1 MKTIR
6 LEHGW
11 SKSASLSNIKRRSQH
26 IAWSFLPILTF
37 LSCGSHVES
46 VKRAN
51 VSAAPVVLSKSHPS
65 DIVVVLT
72 IDGVRWQ
79 EIFRGSDP
87 LLGRNLGPEFA
98 VWQSP
103 EALTPH
109 LHQLAS
115 RQGILFGADTAPMV
129 ASSPSTVSLPGY
141 SEIFSGRSPS
151 CANNDCPATTEM
163 TFLDEWTQRDPS
175 AELTILSSWSRIG
188 RAAAKDL
195 SRMTVSAGRSVNVHA
210 ERFCVE
216 SGLCLQYHASTHASP
231 WPGDDDYRPDRAT
244 SALAIEYLRV
254 HQPQFIFVGLGDT
267 DEHAHHGDYRGYL
280 QALHAAD
287 ATVGAVSQWLRQ
299 KEQQGHRTL
308 FVCTTDHGRSH
319 GFNHHGGAPEAA
331 RVWALFSGSV
341 VAARGQIVANTA
353 RLADIAPTV
362 RTFIDLRRDT
372 QPAAGQSLF
381 AKLNT
386 QVYPTNEPVALA
398 SGHALH

>member
-1 MKTIR
+1 MT
-6 LEHGW
+6 
-11 SKSASLSNIKRRSQH
+11 A
-26 IAWSFLPILTF
+26 
-37 LSCGSHVES
+37 
-46 VKRAN
+46 
-51 VSAAPVVLSKSHPS
+51 SAAHVAPSMPHPA

-87 LLGRNLGPEFA
+87 ILGRNLGPEFA
-98 VWQSP
+98 PWQTP
-103 EALTPH
+103 AALTPH
-109 LHQLAS
+109 LHQLAAG
-115 RQGILFGADTAPMV
+115 QGTLLGADTAPMV

-141 SEIFSGRSPS
+141 SEIFSGRGPS

-163 TFLDEWTQRDPS
+163 TLLDEWRQRDPN
-175 AELTILSSWSRIG
+175 AQLTILSSWSRIG

-195 SRMTVSAGRSVNVHA
+195 SGMTVSAGQSVKVHA

-216 SGLCLQYHASTHASP
+216 PGLCLRYHVSTHVSP

-244 SALAIEYLRV
+244 SALALEYLRV
-254 HQPQFIFVGLGDT
+254 HQPQFLFVGLGDT

-287 ATVGAVSQWLRQ
+287 ATIGAIGQWLLE

-308 FVCTTDHGRSH
+308 LVCTTDHGRSH

-331 RVWALFSGSV
+331 RVWALFAGSV
-341 VAARGQIVANTA
+341 VAARGQLVANTT

-362 RTFIDLRRDT
+362 RTFVDLQRDT
-372 QPAAGQSLF
+372 QPAAGQALF
-381 AKLNT
+381 ARLSGGKH
-386 QVYPTNEPVALA
+386 PTNDTVALA
-398 SGHALH
+398 SGLTRH

>member
-1 MKTIR
+1 VKTSL
-6 LEHGW
+6 LER
-11 SKSASLSNIKRRSQH
+11 SRSQSTSPLNIKRRSQH
-26 IAWSFLPILTF
+26 VALVLIAILTF

-46 VKRAN
+46 VKRID
-51 VSAAPVVLSKSHPS
+51 VSAATVAPSKSHPS

-87 LLGRNLGPEFA
+87 MLGRDLGPDFA
-98 VWQSP
+98 AWQTP

-115 RQGILFGADTAPMV
+115 NQGILFGADAAPMV

-163 TFLDEWTQRDPS
+163 TLLDEWAQRDPN

-195 SRMTVSAGRSVNVHA
+195 SRMTVSAGRSVKVHA
-210 ERFCVE
+210 ERFCAE
-216 SGLCLQYHASTHASP
+216 PGLCLQYHAGTHVSP

-244 SALAIEYLRV
+244 SALALEYLRV
-254 HQPQFIFVGLGDT
+254 HQPQFLFVGLGDT

-280 QALHAAD
+280 QALHSAD
-287 ATVGAVSQWLRQ
+287 ATIGAVGQWLRE

-308 FVCTTDHGRSH
+308 LVCTTDHGRAH
-319 GFNHHGGAPEAA
+319 GFNHHGGVPEAA
-331 RVWALFSGSV
+331 RVWALFAGSV
-341 VAARGQIVANTA
+341 VAARGPLVANTA

-362 RTFIDLRRDT
+362 RTFIALQRDT
-372 QPAAGQSLF
+372 RPTAGQSLF
-381 AKLNT
+381 AKLGAEV
-386 QVYPTNEPVALA
+386 QPSNETFALA
-398 SGHALH
+398 AGHALH